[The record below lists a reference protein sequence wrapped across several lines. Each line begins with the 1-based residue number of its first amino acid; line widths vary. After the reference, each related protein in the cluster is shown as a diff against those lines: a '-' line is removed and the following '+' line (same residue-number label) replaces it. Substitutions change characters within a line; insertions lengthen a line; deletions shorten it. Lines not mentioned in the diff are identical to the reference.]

1 MLERLTA
8 AALIAGLAA
17 AAPVRAEAQDATP
30 EWLTVQR
37 DWSATLTEDARALH
51 AIVIDSHPGVHD
63 ALNPEFRGRVDT
75 GLAEALERAKTTTDG
90 GGYWWA
96 MRAFAASFEDGHL
109 GISLRPQGGLPAR
122 WPGFLTVYRG
132 ADQVVADRDE
142 GDAGT
147 PPLGAKL
154 IDCDGVA
161 ADELAARRIGDF
173 RGRWFL
179 ESQRAS
185 LGDWMFVSA
194 SNPWISEMSV
204 CRFEADGAPRT
215 YSLNWRPVAAAEL
228 GERRTRAAQRS
239 APPTGL
245 TRLDDGGFWIST
257 PNFDGNPQSENRRV
271 LSALILKM
279 AAEQAAL
286 RAAPY
291 VVLDLRGNGGGSSH
305 WSTQMATVLWGDA
318 WLADHPE
325 PPIESIDWRASDDN
339 LAAIQGYFDQWTAAG
354 ESAQRINW
362 AREIVDG
369 MTAARAAGQL
379 YFRDMASPPS
389 PRPDRPPAPQLM
401 TGPVYVLTDP
411 VCASACL
418 DAVDLWKAAGAI
430 QIGRETS
437 ADTVYMDVRSTAL
450 PGGLTWLTLPM
461 KVWRGRA
468 RGNNEPHSPIYVFDG
483 DMSDD
488 TALRNWVRG
497 L

>member
-1 MLERLTA
+1 MRA
-8 AALIAGLAA
+8 IIAGLVAGLVVGGAA
-17 AAPVRAEAQDATP
+17 HAQEAPAEWMTAP
-30 EWLTVQR
+30 R
-37 DWSATLTEDARALH
+37 DWSATLEQDARALH

-63 ALNPEFRGRVDT
+63 QLNPEFRGRVDA
-75 GLAEALERAKTTTDG
+75 GLEQALERARTTTDG

-109 GISLRPQGGLPAR
+109 NISLKPSGGLPAR

-142 GDAGT
+142 REGSA
-147 PPLGAKL
+147 PPLGARL
-154 IDCDGVA
+154 IDCDGVDA
-161 ADELAARRIGDF
+161 EALAARRIGAF

-194 SNPWISEMSV
+194 SNPWIGEMSE
-204 CRFEADGAPRT
+204 CRFEVDGAPRAWR
-215 YSLNWRPVAAAEL
+215 LEWRPIEAAAL
-228 GERRTRAAQRS
+228 AERRTRAARRH
-239 APPTGL
+239 APDFGM

-257 PNFDGNPQSENRRV
+257 PNFDGDPRGENHPK
-271 LSALILKM
+271 LTALI
-279 AAEQAAL
+279 AEMEQRQADL

-305 WSTQMATVLWGDA
+305 WSSLMATALWGEA
-318 WLADHPE
+318 WLEDHPE
-325 PPIESIDWRASDDN
+325 PPIESIDWRASADN
-339 LAAIQGYFDQWTAAG
+339 LATIQGYFDQWTAAG

-362 AREIVDG
+362 AREIAEG
-369 MTAARAAGQL
+369 MTAARTAGEP

-389 PRPDRPPAPQLM
+389 PRPGGPPAPQLVA
-401 TGPVYVLTDP
+401 GPVYVLTDP

-418 DAVDLWKAAGAI
+418 DAVDLWKTVGAI

-437 ADTVYMDVRSTAL
+437 ADTVYMDVRSADL
-450 PGGLTWLTLPM
+450 PSGLARLTLPM

-468 RGNNEPHSPIYVFDG
+468 RGNNEPHSPAHVFDG

-488 TALRNWVRG
+488 AALRVWVRG